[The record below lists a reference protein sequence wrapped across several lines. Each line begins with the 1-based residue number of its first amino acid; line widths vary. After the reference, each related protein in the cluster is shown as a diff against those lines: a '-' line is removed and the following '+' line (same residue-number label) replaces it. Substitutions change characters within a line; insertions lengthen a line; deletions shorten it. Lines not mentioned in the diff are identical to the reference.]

1 MSIYFKVFVVI
12 IALTFPI
19 RTQAQI
25 IEPVQ
30 WTINIEWLNENEF
43 DLVATA
49 TIDPDYYIFSTKM
62 PEMAPLPTVFDIKT
76 SEFFE
81 AVGEA
86 RDLTDV
92 ELYYDDIFETQYKQ
106 FSGTASFAQTF
117 RKLKDGSFPV
127 TGEIDYMACR
137 DGQAVSLVEDV
148 DLYVDRFDQI
158 EEVEAVKV
166 SAFGIDLFAPRI
178 RKPLKVLSFIT
189 VVLALVAMFLLSSK
203 RLRIIPYIVLI
214 IAGFILILR
223 PQPVIAQPV
232 IRYILLAALPT
243 IVSVVMLLLTKHKK
257 EDTLTE
263 DSNSQ

>member
-1 MSIYFKVFVVI
+1 MSKYFKVFVVI

-148 DLYVDRFDQI
+148 DLYVDRSDQI
-158 EEVEAVKV
+158 EEIEAVKD
-166 SAFGIDLFAPRI
+166 IDSYAPRI

-214 IAGFILILR
+214 ITGFILILR
-223 PQPVIAQPV
+223 PQSVITQPV
-232 IRYILLAALPT
+232 VRYVLLAVLPT
-243 IVSVVMLLLTKHKK
+243 IVSVVILLLTKHKK

-263 DSNSQ
+263 ESNSQ